1 MREYVVTVTS
11 KGRLTLPT
19 AVRRQLRIDAGDR
32 VSVVIDDDNEARLRR
47 IEHDITSV
55 RGLIPSPPG
64 LESED
69 FDELID
75 EAMTDHSD
83 ERLGRFNRGSV
94 FYRSE

>member
-11 KGRLTLPT
+11 KGRLTLPA
-19 AVRRQLRIDAGDR
+19 AVRRQLRIDTGDR
-32 VSVVIDDDNEARLRR
+32 VSIVIEDDNDARLRR

-55 RGLIPSPPG
+55 RGLIPAPSS
-64 LESED
+64 LESLD

-75 EAMTDHSD
+75 EAMADHSE
-83 ERLGRFNRGSV
+83 ERLRRFNSESV

>member
-32 VSVVIDDDNEARLRR
+32 VSVVIEDDNGARLRR
-47 IEHDITSV
+47 IESDITSV
-55 RGLIPSPPG
+55 RGLIPAPPG
-64 LESED
+64 FESQD

-75 EAMTDHSD
+75 EAMADHSE
-83 ERLGRFNRGSV
+83 ERLRRLNGESV